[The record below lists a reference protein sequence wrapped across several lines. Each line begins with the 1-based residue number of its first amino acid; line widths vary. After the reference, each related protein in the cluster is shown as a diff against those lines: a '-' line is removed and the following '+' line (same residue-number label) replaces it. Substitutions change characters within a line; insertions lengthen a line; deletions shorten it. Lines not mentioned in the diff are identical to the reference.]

1 MRIWDILLLSL
12 AYRYYR
18 HTGCNCQEN
27 EQDDFVPVYFYLE
40 SESDS
45 LKSIQ
50 RFTNFPVFFLPDIRY
65 RLSRNRNLKYG
76 NRISRSG
83 TNTWFLFRSTPTFDE
98 CCSVLTKSSPKTSES
113 DSSVFDEDCLFCK
126 LFVGVLRP
134 SELSHVE
141 QSSPKELLEELLQ
154 GKLWFSTLSE
164 GGAWFS
170 RLSID
175 EHPWSSRL
183 LLLD

>member
-1 MRIWDILLLSL
+1 MFIHFTHFHPLLVLNVGVERERNQVFVRKRDILLLSL

-27 EQDDFVPVYFYLE
+27 EQEDSVLVYFYLK

-83 TNTWFLFRSTPTFDE
+83 TNTWFLFRSTPIPNNVKGTR
-98 CCSVLTKSSPKTSES
+98 TKPT
-113 DSSVFDEDCLFCK
+113 
-126 LFVGVLRP
+126 
-134 SELSHVE
+134 
-141 QSSPKELLEELLQ
+141 
-154 GKLWFSTLSE
+154 
-164 GGAWFS
+164 
-170 RLSID
+170 
-175 EHPWSSRL
+175 
-183 LLLD
+183 